1 MAASIIAIRAGLELA
16 NIILPEVFT
25 LVRIFRHTDET
36 GKEQTVVIAE
46 ECDAGDS
53 GQAADDRRQIRRCR
67 HPLSVDCRLTAV
79 DWHRQRRH
87 RELALAFQTEPLTRS
102 DQHHQVRH
110 LAGEFQRRFARLDV
124 LLNNAG
130 AFFSRRSLSVDG
142 LEMTLALNHLAYFL
156 LTHLLLDTLN
166 ATPAARIV
174 NVASDAHRN
183 AQFDFTDPQGRQ
195 NYRGWRAYSQSKL
208 ANLLFTY
215 ELARRLA
222 DTDTTA
228 NAMHP
233 GFVATRFGHNNRGL
247 VGLFVWLAQFTAL
260 SPEQG
265 AETLIHLATS
275 PDAARVTGMYF
286 VKKQPVG
293 SSTASYDT
301 TAAQRLWQLSAEL
314 TGLA

>member
-1 MAASIIAIRAGLELA
+1 
-16 NIILPEVFT
+16 VQ
-25 LVRIFRHTDET
+25 D
-36 GKEQTVVIAE
+36 
-46 ECDAGDS
+46 
-53 GQAADDRRQIRRCR
+53 
-67 HPLSVDCRLTAV
+67 
-79 DWHRQRRH
+79 
-87 RELALAFQTEPLTRS
+87 
-102 DQHHQVRH
+102 QVRQ
-110 LAGEFQRRFARLDV
+110 LAGEFQRRYARLDV

-130 AFFSRRSLSVDG
+130 AFFSRRTLSVDG

-228 NAMHP
+228 NAVHP

-260 SPEQG
+260 SPAQG
-265 AETLIHLATS
+265 AETLIYLATS

-293 SSTASYDT
+293 SSTASYDA

>member
-1 MAASIIAIRAGLELA
+1 MQGKICLVTGATSGIGFVTAQALA
-16 NIILPEVFT
+16 
-25 LVRIFRHTDET
+25 HQ
-36 GKEQTVVIAE
+36 GATVVLVGRNPERAATAVSSIQ
-46 ECDAGDS
+46 
-53 GQAADDRRQIRRCR
+53 QATGNPHVACLMAD
-67 HPLSVDCRLTAV
+67 LSVQD
-79 DWHRQRRH
+79 
-87 RELALAFQTEPLTRS
+87 
-102 DQHHQVRH
+102 QVRQ
-110 LAGEFQRRFARLDV
+110 LAGEFQRRYARLDV

-130 AFFSRRSLSVDG
+130 AFFSMRSLSVDG
-142 LEMTLALNHLAYFL
+142 IEMTLALNHLAYFL
-156 LTHLLLDTLN
+156 LTHLLLDTLK

-183 AQFDFTDPQGRQ
+183 AQFDFADPQGGQ

-228 NAMHP
+228 NAVHP

-247 VGLFVWLAQFTAL
+247 VGLFVWLAQCTAL

-275 PDAARVTGMYF
+275 PDAARVTGVYF
-286 VKKQPVG
+286 VKKQPVR
-293 SSTASYDT
+293 SSAASYDA

>member
-1 MAASIIAIRAGLELA
+1 MQGKICLITGATSGIGFVTAQALA
-16 NIILPEVFT
+16 
-25 LVRIFRHTDET
+25 HQ
-36 GKEQTVVIAE
+36 GATVVLVGRNPERAAAAVSSIQ
-46 ECDAGDS
+46 
-53 GQAADDRRQIRRCR
+53 QATGNPHVACLMAD
-67 HPLSVDCRLTAV
+67 LSVQD
-79 DWHRQRRH
+79 
-87 RELALAFQTEPLTRS
+87 
-102 DQHHQVRH
+102 QVRQ

-228 NAMHP
+228 NAVHP

-260 SPEQG
+260 SPAQG
-265 AETLIHLATS
+265 AETLIYLATS

-293 SSTASYDT
+293 SSTASYDA